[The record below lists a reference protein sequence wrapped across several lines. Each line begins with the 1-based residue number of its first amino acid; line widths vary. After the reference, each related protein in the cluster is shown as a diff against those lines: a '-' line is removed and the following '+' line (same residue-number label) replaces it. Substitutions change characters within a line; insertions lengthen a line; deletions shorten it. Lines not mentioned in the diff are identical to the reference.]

1 MQNARLRAELD
12 ALRDR
17 YDEECRECEEEKA
30 DLREKI
36 QNLEAD
42 LTEVMSDLEQ
52 MRNQNLDMNLE
63 IQCYR
68 KLLEGEEKRW
78 DYHYLN

>member
-36 QNLEAD
+36 QNLESD
-42 LTEVMSDLEQ
+42 LSEVMSDLEQ
-52 MRNQNLDMNLE
+52 MRNQNLDLNLE

-68 KLLEGEEKRW
+68 KLLEGEEKR
-78 DYHYLN
+78 

>member
-1 MQNARLRAELD
+1 MD

-30 DLREKI
+30 ELREKI
-36 QNLEAD
+36 NGLE
-42 LTEVMSDLEQ
+42 SDLADVMHDMESL
-52 MRNQNLDMNLE
+52 RTQNLDLNLE

-68 KLLEGEEKRW
+68 KLLEGEEKR
-78 DYHYLN
+78 